1 MASSVDDEFAHEKLL
16 CINDSTTG
24 LLAVIAF
31 HSTRLGPAVGG
42 MRYRQYAT
50 LSEAMV
56 DALRLS
62 RAMTLKNAAA
72 GLAWGGGKLCV
83 VDDGDAAWRQDRL
96 LRLADLLN
104 ELNGTYIVGK
114 DVGATMADMD
124 VLASRSR
131 WVVGVP
137 EARGGLG
144 DPSPATAQT
153 VAGAMESAASVLW
166 GADTIAGTS
175 AAIIGTGGVGAS
187 LARLLA
193 KRDVSLLLADSDDA
207 RVAAVASQVGGQVV
221 SVRDALTAAV
231 DFLAPCATG
240 EMIGAGDVAAL
251 GCRVISGGA
260 NNPLVD
266 DSVPPAL
273 DARGI
278 LYVPDFLSNAGGVI
292 QNAVEFR
299 QEGWPVLAELL
310 DAANRRTLSVLQRA
324 GDSGLLPL
332 DLARSE
338 ALASVASGISNIAGP
353 GIRT

>member
-1 MASSVDDEFAHEKLL
+1 MASSLDSEFGHEKLL
-16 CINDSTTG
+16 CINDAATG

-42 MRYRQYAT
+42 MRYRQYTT
-50 LSEAMV
+50 LSEAIV

-83 VDDGDAAWRQDRL
+83 VDDGDAVSRPERL

-104 ELNGTYIVGK
+104 ELDGTYIVGK

-124 VLASRSR
+124 ILASRSR

-137 EARGGLG
+137 EDRGGLG
-144 DPSPATAQT
+144 DPSPATART
-153 VAGAMESAASVLW
+153 VVGSMEAAASVRW
-166 GADTIAGTS
+166 GSQTIAGTS
-175 AAIIGTGGVGAS
+175 AAIIGTGGVGSS
-187 LARLLA
+187 LARMLSE
-193 KRDVSLLLADSDDA
+193 RDVSLLLADSDES
-207 RVAAVASQVGGQVV
+207 RVASVAGAVGGQVV
-221 SVRDALTAAV
+221 SVREALTAAV

-240 EMIGAGDVAAL
+240 EMIGADDVAAL
-251 GCRVISGGA
+251 ACQIISGGA

-266 DSVPPAL
+266 DSVAPAL

-299 QEGWPVLAELL
+299 NEGWPVLDQLL
-310 DAANRRTLSVLQRA
+310 DAANQRTLSVLRRA
-324 GDSGLLPL
+324 SDSGHLPL

-338 ALASVASGISNIAGP
+338 ALASVASGTSPVAVPEISA
-353 GIRT
+353 

>member
-1 MASSVDDEFAHEKLL
+1 MASSLDSEFGHEKLL
-16 CINDSTTG
+16 CINDAATG
-24 LLAVIAF
+24 LLAVVAF

-42 MRYRQYAT
+42 MRYRQYTT
-50 LSEAMV
+50 LSEAIV

-83 VDDGDAAWRQDRL
+83 VDDGDVASRRERL

-104 ELNGTYIVGK
+104 ELDGTYIVGK

-144 DPSPATAQT
+144 DPSPATART
-153 VAGAMESAASVLW
+153 VLGSMEAAAGVRW
-166 GADTIAGTS
+166 GAQTIAGKS
-175 AAIIGTGGVGAS
+175 AAIIGTGGVGSS
-187 LARLLA
+187 LARMLSE
-193 KRDVSLLLADSDDA
+193 RGVSLLLADSDES
-207 RVAAVASQVGGQVV
+207 RVAAVAAEVGGRVI
-221 SVRDALTAAV
+221 SVREALTAAV

-240 EMIGAGDVAAL
+240 EMIGTADVPAL
-251 GCRVISGGA
+251 ACQIISGGA

-266 DSVPPAL
+266 DTVAAAL
-273 DARGI
+273 HGRGI
-278 LYVPDFLSNAGGVI
+278 LYVPDFMSNAGGVI

-299 QEGWPVLAELL
+299 KEGWPILDQLLA
-310 DAANRRTLSVLQRA
+310 AANDRTLSVLQRA
-324 GDSGLLPL
+324 SDSGQLPL

-338 ALASVASGISNIAGP
+338 ALASVASGTSSHAAPKITA
-353 GIRT
+353 